1 MTVSVELPKREQWA
15 AGRTRQALE
24 QEAGRSAT
32 AVGEPQGRR
41 RWKEG
46 SRSGGGLGGHAAL
59 LPFAAQAG
67 GQRESSPQPSSH
79 RWALWPVIMVP
90 VAPSCARPP
99 QAHYQRQTPS
109 GQWSPCSFG
118 SPYARVGLH
127 SCVHTNVFLFKSSL
141 HEKGLVLWESQV
153 GLETFYTGEDIWW
166 CSGPA
171 NPEIKTISTGSRS
184 AGAFGFS
191 GKRWSTKGT

>member
-15 AGRTRQALE
+15 ADRTRRALE

-32 AVGEPQGRR
+32 TVGEPQGRR

-90 VAPSCARPP
+90 VAPSCAPP
-99 QAHYQRQTPS
+99 
-109 GQWSPCSFG
+109 SPLSE
-118 SPYARVGLH
+118 
-127 SCVHTNVFLFKSSL
+127 TNTIRSAVSVF
-141 HEKGLVLWESQV
+141 VWESIRTCRSSQLCPHQCLPV
-153 GLETFYTGEDIWW
+153 QKLIAWKRP
-166 CSGPA
+166 GPL
-171 NPEIKTISTGSRS
+171 
-184 AGAFGFS
+184 
-191 GKRWSTKGT
+191 TKPGRPGNLLHGWGYMMMFWPRKPWNKNHFHRVQEHWGVWL